1 MHLKRLELHGY
12 KSFASRTEFV
22 FNDGVTAIVGPNG
35 SGKSNIADAIQW
47 VLGEQSFSNLRAKK
61 TEDMIFAGSA
71 SRVRMGMAEVSMT
84 LDNSAQWL
92 PIEFSEVTIT
102 RRAYRSGENDY
113 LLNGTKMRLRD
124 INELLSKGGLGRG
137 SYTVIGQGL
146 IDSAISLRPEER
158 RTLLEDAAGIT
169 IYQSKKADALGKL
182 KATHENLTRVADI
195 VHELGPRVKR
205 LHDQAN
211 RAGQFEEVQRNLAEH
226 LQTWYGYQWQQ
237 AQERLSESEK
247 AVKRVQAELLDAR
260 QSLQGSDA
268 ERAQLR
274 ERIQAQRA
282 ELDVWRRELAEQQR
296 AQQALEQRRAVA
308 DERHGLLT
316 QQHAELLA
324 ELEALDAEEQSAAA
338 TQTELS
344 AQMVQLQSDL
354 QASNTTLIQ
363 TRQATAKREESVR
376 RVRAAQA
383 ETQRNALALTQ
394 QAADYTQ
401 RSQSAQQRLHGI
413 AEELA
418 QSEQAQATLSVEGNA
433 LESQRAAAQHQF
445 DSLVMQ
451 LSEIAAE
458 LQVTQDRAAT
468 LQQEATRRNS
478 ESAEAQAQAR
488 AAQIELD
495 SARGRGI
502 ADLLEAA
509 RANNVSVIGALA
521 SLYRVAPEH
530 DPLVRGALGPYAG
543 AVVVPRWDDAH
554 RLADGVRTQRI
565 ILVAESFVAGP
576 SSQDSSF
583 PSPLDLSGSAPERG
597 REMPLLRHDTGAWSA
612 TPKDFGRDSA
622 AGALAAGGHMPP
634 GASNEPENKPD
645 TDESL
650 GSAYALLTCASEH
663 RPMFHALLSQVRAD
677 GDGQLRVTARGD
689 LISAHS
695 IVTPDL
701 SAPNFSALEHDLL
714 AKQTKAANLSAR
726 LEQARSDEIE
736 TVKRRDSLGAA
747 RYELDGER
755 SRAKSELEA
764 VAREQARRREE
775 NDRLRST
782 AVRLAAELER
792 LTQQVDDWG
801 QALNSLQ
808 AKQSEMEPLA
818 LTGTEVSTDDLALP
832 RQLAEQETRTA
843 LLRQELLSRQQSLA
857 QLSAR
862 LKTFEAQRQGRAQ
875 RAANLKTET
884 LNLQDET
891 TRLATQVAAL
901 STTIDPLVAR
911 IEPAAELLQAE
922 EAALRERELQEL
934 AGRERLYAAEA
945 AHGQALVDLQRRQD
959 RQVTLREQIESDY
972 EFVSLTTDLPVALAL
987 ELDENRVLRLP
998 HVSVV
1003 PDTLE
1008 HEIRSLKNKMRWI
1021 GNVNLEAPSE
1031 YALEKARLEFLNTQS
1046 TDLQRASESLHQLVQ
1061 ELDQVMQHKFRE
1073 TFDAVARAFKE
1084 YFTKLFGGG
1093 SAELVLTEPA
1103 NLGETGIEILAHPPG
1118 KRRQPLGLLS
1128 GGERALT
1135 AGALVFALLRS
1146 SPTPFC
1152 VLDEVDAA
1160 LDEANVGRFR
1170 TTLREIA
1177 ERTQFIVVTHNRGT
1191 VEVAGT
1197 VYGISMGGD
1206 GASQMIS
1213 LRLDGVDVP
1222 ETRAA

>member
-12 KSFASRTEFV
+12 KSFANRTEFV
-22 FNDGVTAIVGPNG
+22 FSDGVTAIVGPNG

-92 PIEFSEVTIT
+92 PIEFSEITVT

-182 KATHENLTRVADI
+182 KATHENLTRVVDI
-195 VHELGPRVKR
+195 LHELGPRVKR

-211 RAGQFEEVQRNLAEH
+211 RAGQFEDVRHNLAER

-237 AQERLSESEK
+237 AQERLGESEQ
-247 AVKRVQAELLDAR
+247 AAKRVQAELLDAR
-260 QSLQGSDA
+260 QSLQGADA

-274 ERIQAQRA
+274 ERIHAQRA
-282 ELDVWRRELAEQQR
+282 ELDVWRRELAEQQHV
-296 AQQALEQRRAVA
+296 QQVLSQRRAVV

-316 QQHAELLA
+316 QQLADLLA
-324 ELEALDAEEQSAAA
+324 ELEALDSEERSAAA
-338 TQTELS
+338 TQSELS
-344 AQMVQLQSDL
+344 AQIVQLQSDA
-354 QASNTTLIQ
+354 QASNTMLIQ
-363 TRQATAKREESVR
+363 TRQSMAKREESVR

-383 ETQRNALALTQ
+383 ETQRSALALAQ
-394 QAADYTQ
+394 QVADYTQ
-401 RSQSAQQRLHGI
+401 RSQSAGQRLQVI
-413 AEELA
+413 AEEQA
-418 QSEQAQATLSVEGNA
+418 RGEQAQAMLSAELEA
-433 LESQRAAAQHQF
+433 LAARRATNQQQHDSLVAQLATMAAELQATEQRAAA
-445 DSLVMQ
+445 
-451 LSEIAAE
+451 
-458 LQVTQDRAAT
+458 
-468 LQQEATRRNS
+468 LQQDAAQRSS
-478 ESAEAQAQAR
+478 ETAEAQVQAR

-502 ADLLEAA
+502 ADLLEIA
-509 RANNVSVIGALA
+509 RVQNVSVVGALA

-530 DPLVRGALGPYAG
+530 DALVRGALGPYAG
-543 AVVVPRWDDAH
+543 AVVVQTWSDAH
-554 RLADGVRTQRI
+554 RLAEGMRTQRI
-565 ILVAESFVAGP
+565 ILVAESFTPSASAPSGPPGEAGLTAVP
-576 SSQDSSF
+576 YPVPAVPRERPEELTAGDINDSMGD
-583 PSPLDLSGSAPERG
+583 PLHESGSADTPAS
-597 REMPLLRHDTGAWSA
+597 PL
-612 TPKDFGRDSA
+612 
-622 AGALAAGGHMPP
+622 
-634 GASNEPENKPD
+634 
-645 TDESL
+645 
-650 GSAYALLTCASEH
+650 ALLTCAAEH
-663 RPMFHALLSQVRAD
+663 RPMFHALLSQVRSG
-677 GDGQLRVTARGD
+677 GDGAPRVTARGD
-689 LISAHS
+689 LIGTHG

-701 SAPNFSALEHDLL
+701 SAPNFSALEQDRLV
-714 AKQTKAANLSAR
+714 KQTKAGELNAR
-726 LEQARSDEIE
+726 LDQARRDESE
-736 TVKRRDSLGAA
+736 TVKRRNSLGAA
-747 RYELDGER
+747 RYELDAER
-755 SRAKSELEA
+755 ARARSELEA
-764 VAREQARRREE
+764 VTREE
-775 NDRLRST
+775 AGRRDESERLRTT
-782 AVRLAAELER
+782 AAKLAAECER

-801 QALNSLQ
+801 QALTSLRS
-808 AKQSEMEPLA
+808 KQSEMEPLA
-818 LTGTEVSTDDLALP
+818 LTGGETSVDDLSLP
-832 RQLAEQETRTA
+832 RQLAEQETHTA
-843 LLRQELLSRQQSLA
+843 LLRQGLQSRQQALA
-857 QLSAR
+857 QLSER
-862 LKTFEAQRQGRAQ
+862 HRTIETQRQNRTL

-884 LNLQDET
+884 LHLQEET
-891 TRLATQVAAL
+891 SQLAAKLGAL

-911 IEPAAELLQAE
+911 IQPAAELLQAD
-922 EAALRERELQEL
+922 EAALREREAQEL
-934 AGRERLYAAEA
+934 AARERLYAAEA
-945 AHGQALVDLQRRQD
+945 SHSQALVDLQRRQD
-959 RQVTLREQIESDY
+959 RQVTLREQIEGDY
-972 EFVSLTTDLPVALAL
+972 EFVSLTTDLPAALAL

-998 HVSVV
+998 HVGAV
-1003 PDTLE
+1003 PETLE
-1008 HEIRSLKNKMRWI
+1008 QDIRSLKNKMRWI

-1061 ELDQVMQHKFRE
+1061 ELDQLMQHKFRE

-1160 LDEANVGRFR
+1160 LDEANIGRFR
-1170 TTLREIA
+1170 STLREIS

-1213 LRLDGVDVP
+1213 MRLEAVDMP